1 MCRGRSSTEGRRAW
15 APQQEVEARAVVRVV
30 EERPAGRVGPWRPG
44 EREGQ
49 REVLGEHADGEVV
62 LLAQRAVGAPDAA
75 EVRLPQ
81 LRVPAVDV
89 RERRLLGRSGACRQ
103 GSRSGQ
109 G

>member
-1 MCRGRSSTEGRRAW
+1 MASKNK
-15 APQQEVEARAVVRVV
+15 
-30 EERPAGRVGPWRPG
+30 VGSHHNTPILRK
-44 EREGQ
+44 
-49 REVLGEHADGEVV
+49 HADGEVV

-103 GSRSGQ
+103 DRGAARDKRLPQPPALSQRSQ
-109 G
+109 GGPRGDREGRGTGEGD